1 MLKTGEE
8 DRSELRTY
16 QCSEIL
22 TVVKQRKESASLN
35 PSSWFFKREL
45 ELAVEGWYYLKVEK
59 KENIDRE
66 SEGKTQDLKL
76 VKARNGRCR
85 LRGRF
90 ETLKRGYLVFFVK
103 RASKIYPIHLDAT
116 CSQASYYLH
125 TVPLTR
131 RDRETI
137 VFRLFRWWT
146 ERGRPNDRQ
155 LGFFQMLFPKNKH
168 VKREL
173 INMTRAWDKEKIWVL
188 DRNRTHGL
196 PNTELKNSPSLFTYH
211 TDDDFNSADPSIM
224 QGASH
229 IWIQL
234 NDLVPWVFVAQWIE
248 HPPGVREV
256 Y

>member
-137 VFRLFRWWT
+137 VFRLFRWWN

-155 LGFFQMLFPKNKH
+155 LRFFQMLFPKNKH

-173 INMTRAWDKEKIWVL
+173 INMTRA
-188 DRNRTHGL
+188 
-196 PNTELKNSPSLFTYH
+196 
-211 TDDDFNSADPSIM
+211 
-224 QGASH
+224 
-229 IWIQL
+229 
-234 NDLVPWVFVAQWIE
+234 
-248 HPPGVREV
+248 
-256 Y
+256 